1 MGIEDIL
8 RKKDEKRGGKDGR
21 QDAYEREVQARFAF
35 SEHVATALISAII
48 GLRDKAIGEPVRL
61 PIAAKPSETPV
72 FIECEGLVRLT
83 LLCHIRA
90 DLVGAVYCSAID
102 LGMSRN
108 GGRILRGQYEPVKPN
123 SGSRATKF
131 GFPEK
136 QFAIDPVKFKNAIE
150 GMAHQL

>member
-1 MGIEDIL
+1 
-8 RKKDEKRGGKDGR
+8 
-21 QDAYEREVQARFAF
+21 
-35 SEHVATALISAII
+35 VATALISALF
-48 GLRDKAIGEPVRL
+48 GLHDKAIGEPVRL

-90 DLVGAVYCSAID
+90 DLTGAVYCSAID
-102 LGMSRN
+102 LGMSRSN
-108 GGRILRGQYEPVKPN
+108 SRILRGQFEPVKPN

-136 QFAIDPVKFKNAIE
+136 QFAIDPAKFKNAIE

>member
-1 MGIEDIL
+1 
-8 RKKDEKRGGKDGR
+8 
-21 QDAYEREVQARFAF
+21 
-35 SEHVATALISAII
+35 
-48 GLRDKAIGEPVRL
+48 
-61 PIAAKPSETPV
+61 
-72 FIECEGLVRLT
+72 VRLT

-90 DLVGAVYCSAID
+90 DLHGDVYCSAID

-108 GGRILRGQYEPVKPN
+108 SGRTVRGQFEPVRPN

-136 QFAIDPVKFKNAIE
+136 LFTIDPAKFKAAIE